1 MNKSI
6 LIPCFNEK
14 HTILKIIEKVKQNLI
29 EGDDIIIVDDYSNDG
44 TRNLLK
50 EINEKNIKILYH
62 DKNSGKGKAL
72 KTALKE

>member
-62 DKNSGKGKAL
+62 DKNFGKGKAL
-72 KTALKE
+72 KTA